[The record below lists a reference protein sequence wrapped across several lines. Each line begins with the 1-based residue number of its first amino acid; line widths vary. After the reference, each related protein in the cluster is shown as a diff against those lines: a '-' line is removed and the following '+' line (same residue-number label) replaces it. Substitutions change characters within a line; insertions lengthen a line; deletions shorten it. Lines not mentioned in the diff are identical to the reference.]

1 MTTEH
6 ARVGHAVAASG
17 VDVLV
22 AVGDA
27 TEPLVA
33 AARADAGDRLLVHRV
48 ADATAARATS
58 VVDLVAPGDAV
69 LVKASRAVGLEV
81 VAAALTGTGAAA

>member
-1 MTTEH
+1 M
-6 ARVGHAVAASG
+6 
-17 VDVLV
+17 
-22 AVGDA
+22 
-27 TEPLVA
+27 
-33 AARADAGDRLLVHRV
+33 HRV
-48 ADATAARATS
+48 DDATAARDV